1 MIQVIERVFR
11 IMEELSLDG
20 EVSLEALARISK
32 LNKGTLCNILR
43 SLIELG
49 YARRTREGH
58 YQLSDKIKELAQ
70 GNDISPAALEK
81 MQNCVISLAE
91 ATGES
96 GVIGILRH
104 TKVAIAAQA
113 QYQRSL
119 MVNTHEIYAGLSLFG
134 SVTGRILFAYVSP
147 EERSLICRQTGFPGA
162 LWDDAD
168 SPEKVETVCA
178 AVRSKK
184 IAIMENPATEIISF
198 AVPVTFGEKTI
209 SLGLTMPLF
218 RCNTAERKR
227 IVKILKEHAAL
238 LSSTLCP
245 KAK

>member
-58 YQLSDKIKELAQ
+58 YQLSDKIKEL
-70 GNDISPAALEK
+70 ALEK

-184 IAIMENPATEIISF
+184 ITIMENPATEIISF

-245 KAK
+245 KTK